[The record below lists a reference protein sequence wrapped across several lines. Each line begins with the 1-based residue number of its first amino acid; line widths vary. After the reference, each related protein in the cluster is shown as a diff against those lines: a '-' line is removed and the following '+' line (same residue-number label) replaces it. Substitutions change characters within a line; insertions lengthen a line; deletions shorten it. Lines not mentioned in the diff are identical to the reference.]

1 MHPDIIQTIA
11 AERSK
16 SLREQAAAYR
26 LTEQIRRSRLTQRP
40 RPFLRPTRAGS
51 RLRLRAA

>member
-26 LTEQIRRSRLTQRP
+26 LTEQIRRSRPTQRP
-40 RPFLRPTRAGS
+40 RPFLRLARAGS
-51 RLRLRAA
+51 RLRLRVA

>member
-16 SLREQAAAYR
+16 SVREQAAAYR
-26 LTEQIRRSRLTQRP
+26 LSGQIRRSRPTQRH
-40 RPFLRPTRAGS
+40 RPFLRLARAGA
-51 RLRLRAA
+51 RLRLRVA

>member
-26 LTEQIRRSRLTQRP
+26 LTEQIRRPRPTRRP
-40 RPFLRPTRAGS
+40 RPFLRLARAGS
-51 RLRLRAA
+51 RLRLRVA

>member
-11 AERSK
+11 AERSR
-16 SLREQAAAYR
+16 SLQEQAAAHR
-26 LTEQIRRSRLTQRP
+26 LTERIRRSRPTHRP
-40 RPFLRPTRAGS
+40 RPFLRLARAGS